1 MASRA
6 WGRPLVFALAA
17 ASLVRAA
24 LPGGRRSAPAKPRRI
39 LIAHHLL
46 LGDTVM
52 LTPLIAKCRERWP
65 DAAIVLTCPIA
76 YAGLYSGRP
85 YGARA
90 IPYDPRDVATL
101 RALLAEGPFDLAL
114 VPADNRL
121 SWLARAA
128 GARWI
133 VAFSG
138 DSPAYKDWPVDE
150 LRAYP
155 DRPQAWGD
163 LVASLVDGPAPAP
176 YRTADWPAP
185 EQSTGRPDRMSA
197 DPSGLPGDSG
207 RPAHAAPPGA
217 ASAPPVGPYAV
228 LHVGASTPLKQWPAE
243 RWRRLGQRLQEQGL
257 TVVLSAGPGE
267 AELAA
272 AVDPDRKFVR
282 PAGPLSLAALWQWLA
297 RARIVVCPDTGIAHL
312 ARLAGV
318 PTVALF
324 GPGSALLSG
333 GGEFWRDSPFTAL
346 TIPDF
351 PCRDQKITMK
361 REVAWIRRCE
371 RFPGNAPGHC
381 PEAKCMLA
389 LTDDLV
395 WDAVVARAGLRSPP
409 AAGTT
414 AQADRQ

>member
-24 LPGGRRSAPAKPRRI
+24 LPGGRRAPPAVPRRI

-65 DAAIVLTCPIA
+65 GAEIVLTSPVA

-101 RALLAEGPFDLAL
+101 RPLLAEGPFDLAL

-138 DSPAYKDWPVDE
+138 DSPPYKDWPVDE

-176 YRTADWPAP
+176 YKTADWPAP
-185 EQSTGRPDRMSA
+185 GVGNVGALATGGDGPATSA
-197 DPSGLPGDSG
+197 TTNDKAPLP
-207 RPAHAAPPGA
+207 AAP
-217 ASAPPVGPYAV
+217 YAL

-243 RWRRLGQRLQEQGL
+243 RWRRLGERLQRQGL
-257 TVVLSAGPGE
+257 AVVLSAGPGE
-267 AELAA
+267 ADLLT
-272 AVDPDRKFVR
+272 AVDPEQQFIR
-282 PAGPLSLAALWQWLA
+282 PPGPLSLAVLWQWLA

-312 ARLAGV
+312 ARLVGV

-333 GGEFWRDSPFTAL
+333 GGAFWRESPFTAL
-346 TIPDF
+346 TLPDF
-351 PCRDQKITMK
+351 PCRNQTITMK

-371 RFPGNAPGHC
+371 RFPGPAPDRC
-381 PEAKCMLA
+381 PEAKCMLG

-395 WDAVVARAGLRSPP
+395 WAAVVERAGL
-409 AAGTT
+409 
-414 AQADRQ
+414 